1 MCFEAQTIA
10 ISDRKGNHHSIPAMV
25 GMWED
30 GTPIGL
36 AYHQCPYT
44 YENGTPKMQPWYG
57 LTHTASGLSIGANE
71 DMEDEA
77 VARRW
82 LEPIASLVAWT
93 QSAETFRGQ
102 ASFLCERVEEACQQ
116 ACKEWEQ
123 RGKGVSSRTPPG
135 GVVQE
140 K

>member
-1 MCFEAQTIA
+1 MRFEAQTIA
-10 ISDRKGNHHSIPAMV
+10 ISDQKGTFHAIPAMV

-36 AYHQCPYT
+36 AYHQCPYS
-44 YENGTPKMQPWYG
+44 YENGIPEMHPWRG
-57 LTHTASGLSIGANE
+57 ITHTASGLSIGADE

-82 LEPIASLVAWT
+82 LELAAPLIAWA
-93 QSAETFRGQ
+93 QPAETFKGQ
-102 ASFLCERVEEACQQ
+102 ASYLRERVEEACRQ
-116 ACKEWEQ
+116 ACEEWQ
-123 RGKGVSSRTPPG
+123 QQGKGVSSRTPLR
-135 GVVQE
+135 VVVLE